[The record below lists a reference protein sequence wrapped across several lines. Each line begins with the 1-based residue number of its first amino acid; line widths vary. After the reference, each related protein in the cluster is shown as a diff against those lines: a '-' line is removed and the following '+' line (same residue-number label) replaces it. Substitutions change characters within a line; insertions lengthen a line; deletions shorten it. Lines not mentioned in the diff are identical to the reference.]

1 MSVLKFATPKK
12 FFIHNLLFFT
22 LFLSASLYSQTNAP
36 KFALFNNGKVH
47 QNTLCFTKTSNISSL
62 EFKLVSGNDF
72 AINKTK
78 LTIALAD
85 GKNHA
90 FSDYAEFKIFDL
102 KNWLISNNAFST
114 TNTLIFEFE
123 NEMIDGEK
131 SYQVVTFCLKA
142 TESTRDFNPITYNKQ
157 PDFIKMPV
165 YFATDRNDTKNTDV
179 NSRFGGKRG
188 SLQYGLCMVSIPH
201 DHKIGEIER
210 PSLWRLE
217 FSEDPKKHVVL
228 QDIKLLDKDTYF
240 KKLLTNIKKSPK
252 KSTFLFVHG
261 YNVSFTDA
269 AKRTAQISCD
279 LLFKGEAVFYSWP
292 SQASTA
298 AYTVDEANIEW
309 AQTNIKN
316 FLEDYLTRSEAEE
329 IYLVAHSMGNR
340 GLTKAIVS
348 LISEKPELKSKI
360 KEIILAAPDIDA
372 DVFKRDIAPQMVSKI
387 QKPITLYVSSDD
399 MALQA
404 SRQVHG
410 SSRAGDSG
418 KSIVLV
424 KGIETIDASGI
435 DTSLLSHSYFAETT
449 SIIAD
454 IFDLIKT
461 GHRALQREKLKLIKL
476 NEQVYYKVIKK

>member
-1 MSVLKFATPKK
+1 
-12 FFIHNLLFFT
+12 
-22 LFLSASLYSQTNAP
+22 
-36 KFALFNNGKVH
+36 
-47 QNTLCFTKTSNISSL
+47 
-62 EFKLVSGNDF
+62 
-72 AINKTK
+72 
-78 LTIALAD
+78 
-85 GKNHA
+85 
-90 FSDYAEFKIFDL
+90 
-102 KNWLISNNAFST
+102 
-114 TNTLIFEFE
+114 
-123 NEMIDGEK
+123 
-131 SYQVVTFCLKA
+131 
-142 TESTRDFNPITYNKQ
+142 
-157 PDFIKMPV
+157 
-165 YFATDRNDTKNTDV
+165 
-179 NSRFGGKRG
+179 
-188 SLQYGLCMVSIPH
+188 
-201 DHKIGEIER
+201 
-210 PSLWRLE
+210 
-217 FSEDPKKHVVL
+217 
-228 QDIKLLDKDTYF
+228 
-240 KKLLTNIKKSPK
+240 
-252 KSTFLFVHG
+252 
-261 YNVSFTDA
+261 
-269 AKRTAQISCD
+269 
-279 LLFKGEAVFYSWP
+279 
-292 SQASTA
+292 
-298 AYTVDEANIEW
+298 
-309 AQTNIKN
+309 
-316 FLEDYLTRSEAEE
+316 
-329 IYLVAHSMGNR
+329 MGNR